1 MNAPATPWVVEVRE
15 ADFDRQVIRRSHD
28 AVVVVDFWAPW
39 CQPCRMLAP
48 ILEKVIGERQGA
60 VVLAKVNTDEEQN
73 LAAQFRIE
81 ALPTVIVFRDGQIVF
96 QFQGL
101 VMEQQLREL
110 LDRLMPTEAEN
121 LVKQAE
127 HIETSEPAR
136 AEALY
141 RQALAQDERL
151 DRAAVGLARV
161 LIQQDKKAEAK
172 KLLDGV
178 AVLGDLADEVE
189 HLNSLIAL
197 QPTSTSGDEAAL
209 RQSVQADPKNA
220 QKHFELGSVLAA
232 RGDYAHALE
241 ELLTAGEL
249 DYKLLT
255 SQIREKMVQI
265 FHVIGNQS
273 ALANEYR
280 QKLATLL
287 Y

>member
-1 MNAPATPWVVEVRE
+1 MNAPASWQVEVRE
-15 ADFDRQVIRRSHD
+15 ADFDQQVMRKSHE

-48 ILEKVIGERQGA
+48 ILEKVIREHQGA

-81 ALPTVIVFRDGQIVF
+81 ALPTVIVFREGQIAF

-101 VMEQQLREL
+101 VMEQQFREL
-110 LDRLMPTEAEN
+110 LDRLMPTQAET
-121 LVKQAE
+121 LAKQAE
-127 HIETSEPAR
+127 RIETSEPAR
-136 AEALY
+136 AEAFY

-151 DRAAVGLARV
+151 DRATVGLARV
-161 LIQQDKKAEAK
+161 LIHQDKKEEAK
-172 KLLDGV
+172 RLLDSV
-178 AVLGDLADEVE
+178 AALGDLADEVE

-197 QPTSTSGDEAAL
+197 QPAASSGDEDAL
-209 RQSVQADPKNA
+209 RQALQLDPKNA
-220 QKHFELGSVLAA
+220 QKHFDLGVLLAA
-232 RGDYAHALE
+232 RGDYASALE
-241 ELLTAGEL
+241 ELLRAGEL

-255 SQIREKMVQI
+255 AQVREKMVQI

-273 ALANEYR
+273 PLANDYR